1 MNKYASMG
9 LYLYGEKHSK
19 YIMENSKIL
28 KLSLMELYKPYIME
42 HSGRYDYEKY
52 MNDLRFLKDSFLS
65 EYLRG

>member
-1 MNKYASMG
+1 
-9 LYLYGEKHSK
+9 
-19 YIMENSKIL
+19 MENSKIL

-42 HSGRYDYEKY
+42 HSGRYDYERY